1 MTNKIIPKA
10 EKRTGTIG
18 TLKEKTLHAS
28 IKNYLEPDISH
39 QEIKVEGY
47 YADIVQE
54 GHIIE
59 VQTRNFN
66 TLRDK
71 LEVFLKSHQVT
82 IVYPMARTKYLNW
95 INDDGEVISRRRS
108 PKTGQPLEACFELYR
123 IKPFLKHPQLSV
135 KIIMLD
141 LEEYRNLDGW
151 SRDKKK
157 GSSRYD
163 QIPLQVTTVID
174 LIDAKDYAR
183 LLPDDLP
190 ATFTTKDLHLQAH
203 ISLKRAQIACN
214 ILSHLEV
221 IQKTGKQN
229 KMITYQKTTS

>member
-1 MTNKIIPKA
+1 
-10 EKRTGTIG
+10 
-18 TLKEKTLHAS
+18 
-28 IKNYLEPDISH
+28 
-39 QEIKVEGY
+39 
-47 YADIVQE
+47 
-54 GHIIE
+54 
-59 VQTRNFN
+59 
-66 TLRDK
+66 
-71 LEVFLKSHQVT
+71 
-82 IVYPMARTKYLNW
+82 
-95 INDDGEVISRRRS
+95 
-108 PKTGQPLEACFELYR
+108 
-123 IKPFLKHPQLSV
+123 
-135 KIIMLD
+135 MLD

>member
-54 GHIIE
+54 GHIFE

-66 TLRDK
+66 TLRAK
-71 LEVFLKSHQVT
+71 LEVFLKNHQVT

-95 INDDGEVISRRRS
+95 INDDGEVTSRRRS